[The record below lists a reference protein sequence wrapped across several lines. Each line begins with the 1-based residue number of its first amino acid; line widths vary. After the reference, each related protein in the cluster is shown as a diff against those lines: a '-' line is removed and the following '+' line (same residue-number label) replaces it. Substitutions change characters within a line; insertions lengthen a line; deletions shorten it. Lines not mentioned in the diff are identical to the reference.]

1 MRERTFFQSKF
12 KDNTGCESLNTDD
25 VISDVLKIERE
36 NANFNQIHVCNISS
50 INLCIG
56 ILKTCILQREI
67 IIEFFSRKSKSKRRN
82 NLAII
87 RMPF

>member
-36 NANFNQIHVCNISS
+36 NAMKPNFNQICNVFS
-50 INLCIG
+50 INL
-56 ILKTCILQREI
+56 
-67 IIEFFSRKSKSKRRN
+67 
-82 NLAII
+82 
-87 RMPF
+87 